1 MRFKPGSFSW
11 RCHQTFFE
19 ICRCVS
25 KFEYIFILIF
35 CCCWPC
41 CARLETI
48 LFCFSSRAHTRV
60 KGLVLDDLNWEKR
73 PYNSG
78 TAYGESKLANV
89 LFSSELGKRREKNI
103 PTFIFSDQLLNEWNE
118 CLLSFIASQ
127 QCFAAFYK

>member
-1 MRFKPGSFSW
+1 
-11 RCHQTFFE
+11 
-19 ICRCVS
+19 
-25 KFEYIFILIF
+25 
-35 CCCWPC
+35 
-41 CARLETI
+41 
-48 LFCFSSRAHTRV
+48 
-60 KGLVLDDLNWEKR
+60 LNWEKR